1 MVDYFTAGEVA
12 RTFVFAAAKIVHLQL
27 YLQLQMCCEL
37 VTNNQWMSPRPQSI
51 CITKVLHR
59 GEALVKPSGQDSLL
73 RKKLAVGMGHNSY
86 GEIAWPNDLLYMFP
100 VCILGVLGM
109 ATLLAGIYP
118 TEIGEAA
125 DPFATPLEILPEWFL
140 LPTFQIL
147 RAIPNK
153 VIGIVGM
160 AAVPALLILVP
171 FIETINTFSNPFRR
185 PISTSLFM
193 IGAWVAI
200 KLGYDSLLPIG

>member
-1 MVDYFTAGEVA
+1 
-12 RTFVFAAAKIVHLQL
+12 
-27 YLQLQMCCEL
+27 
-37 VTNNQWMSPRPQSI
+37 
-51 CITKVLHR
+51 
-59 GEALVKPSGQDSLL
+59 
-73 RKKLAVGMGHNSY
+73 MGHNSY

-109 ATLLAGIYP
+109 ATILAGAFP
-118 TEIGEAA
+118 TEVGEQA

-153 VIGIVGM
+153 VIGIGGM
-160 AAVPALLILVP
+160 AAVPLLLISVP
-171 FIETINTFSNPFRR
+171 FVETISSFSNPLRR
-185 PISTSLFM
+185 PISTVLF
-193 IGAWVAI
+193 VAGLFFAT

>member
-1 MVDYFTAGEVA
+1 
-12 RTFVFAAAKIVHLQL
+12 
-27 YLQLQMCCEL
+27 
-37 VTNNQWMSPRPQSI
+37 
-51 CITKVLHR
+51 
-59 GEALVKPSGQDSLL
+59 
-73 RKKLAVGMGHNSY
+73 MGHNSY

-100 VCILGVLGM
+100 VCIVGVLGI

-118 TEIGEAA
+118 TEIGEPA

-153 VIGIVGM
+153 VFGIVGM

-171 FIETINTFSNPFRR
+171 FVETINSFSNPFRR
-185 PISTSLFM
+185 PLSTSAFI
-193 IGAWVAI
+193 IGAVVAI